1 MKIIKIRNNYI
12 NLNEINTIQYD
23 KKEQTIDV
31 YFKNGLLI
39 TIEDVNDYYFDC
51 LYTRINNM
59 L

>member
-1 MKIIKIRNNYI
+1 MKIIKIRNNYV
-12 NLNEINTIQYD
+12 NLNEVNTIQYD

-39 TIEDVNDYYFDC
+39 TIEDVDDYYFDC